1 MDGIDPY
8 AFMQSAAGRV
18 DALTDPADLNRMLDD
33 LEYLYE
39 AMDPELQSL
48 AEGLM
53 DRVRERLAGLRRS

>member
-8 AFMQSAAGRV
+8 AFMQTAAGRLASL
-18 DALTDPADLNRMLDD
+18 DAAGLERLLDD

-48 AEGLM
+48 ADGLM
-53 DRVRERLAGLRRS
+53 ERVRLRLKEIRRT